1 MNNMKKALI
10 VYYSWSNG
18 NTKRIAEMIKSKTD
32 ADIIRIDTKYPYE
45 GSYDDVVNQGKEEV
59 DSCFEPEINETE
71 KSVSDYD
78 TIIIGTPTWWY
89 TMAPAM
95 LSFIRQN
102 DFSGKTVI
110 PFMTNGGWPGNVIKD
125 IKKECKNAKFALEKE
140 IQFDSTGGDEL
151 ITQLNEIEKWTDKIS
166 EFLK

>member
-1 MNNMKKALI
+1 MKKALI

-32 ADIIRIDTKYPYE
+32 ADIIRIDTKSPYE

-95 LSFIRQN
+95 LSFIHQN
-102 DFSGKTVI
+102 DFGGKTVI

-151 ITQLNEIEKWTDKIS
+151 ITPLNEIEKWTDKIS